1 MNIIYRNAE
10 KDDCL
15 QIAELIDI
23 ASGGLLN
30 FLLFNLTIKLSPVHI
45 VSQYLKEDKSHYTY
59 KNIFVAELNNDKIAG
74 MILIYP
80 SEFYGIT
87 AEMKY
92 VLPRERL
99 EHLKDMYYSKIP
111 DSFFIDTLSV
121 HEKYHK
127 RGIGSTLLSIAFEKA
142 IESGFKALSLIV
154 FADNTNALKFYEKRG
169 FQIIKKIKIDYH
181 PLIPH
186 QGGAYLM
193 KCEIK

>member
-1 MNIIYRNAE
+1 MNIIYRGAE

-15 QIAELIDI
+15 QIAKLIDI

-30 FLLFNLTIKLSPVHI
+30 FLFYNLTMELSPVQI
-45 VSQYLKEDKSHYTY
+45 VAQYLKEYKSHYTY
-59 KNIFVAELNNDKIAG
+59 KNIFVAEFNNEIAG
-74 MILIYP
+74 MILTYP
-80 SEFYGIT
+80 SEYYGIT
-87 AEMKY
+87 EEMKY
-92 VLPRERL
+92 VLPGERL
-99 EHLKDMYYSKIP
+99 EHLKDMYYSKVP

-121 HEKYHK
+121 HERYHN

-142 IESGFKALSLIV
+142 IESGFKTLSLIV
-154 FADNTNALKFYEKRG
+154 FADNTNALRFYEKRG
-169 FQIIKKIKIDYH
+169 FQITKKIKIDYH